1 MPWKIAL
8 VGFLAAA
15 FVMTLGPA
23 SLFLVGGT
31 IALLIVGLV
40 LTLSVLAVVSPRA
53 YTGGGRG
60 QGQGRG
66 QNGRSAGNVSQANGA
81 PGGAPME
88 PPVQ

>member
-23 SLFLVGGT
+23 ALFLVGGA

-40 LTLSVLAVVSPRA
+40 LTLSVLAVVSPRG

-60 QGQGRG
+60 RG
-66 QNGRSAGNVSQANGA
+66 QKGRRAGNVSQANGSS
-81 PGGAPME
+81 PIE
-88 PPVQ
+88 PPAQ